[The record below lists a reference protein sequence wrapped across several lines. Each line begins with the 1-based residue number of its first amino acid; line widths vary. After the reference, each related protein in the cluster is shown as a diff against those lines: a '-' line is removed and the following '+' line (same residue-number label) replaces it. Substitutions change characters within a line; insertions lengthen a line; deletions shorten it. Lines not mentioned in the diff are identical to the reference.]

1 MRKKTRRVYEERTR
15 LPGNRSRARAVPG
28 SANQVNQASDDDE
41 NPPGSVGSCARLH
54 RTCIERIASGGC
66 ASMLD

>member
-1 MRKKTRRVYEERTR
+1 MGRGLGE
-15 LPGNRSRARAVPG
+15 S
-28 SANQVNQASDDDE
+28 VNQASDYDE